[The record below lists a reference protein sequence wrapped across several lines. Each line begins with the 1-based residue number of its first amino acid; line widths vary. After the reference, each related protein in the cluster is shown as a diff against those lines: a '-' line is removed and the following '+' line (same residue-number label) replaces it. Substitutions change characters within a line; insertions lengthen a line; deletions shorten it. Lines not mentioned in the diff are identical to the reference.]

1 MIFLVSDHIEV
12 SGTGEAED
20 NVLRFAGLFAFE
32 GLVDRDAD
40 RVGTL
45 GCGKDALDAREHLR
59 RFEDVGL
66 FHGDRFH
73 QAVVVQL

>member
-32 GLVDRDAD
+32 ALFFGIIGLRNGGIELVTAACVVALELVVDMR
-40 RVGTL
+40 GSPEFL
-45 GCGKDALDAREHLR
+45 LE
-59 RFEDVGL
+59 
-66 FHGDRFH
+66 
-73 QAVVVQL
+73 AVRAYER